1 MCCMRSSEEAVMVFD
16 AAMEVV
22 SWMEERIRS

>member
-1 MCCMRSSEEAVMVFD
+1 MCCMRSSEEAVMVLD
-16 AAMEVV
+16 DAMEVV